1 MDFKTTITQ
10 IIKHAETGY
19 GTAYVFQ
26 NKDDLLI
33 SLMEDV
39 MNRFIISLSA
49 LFSTNKRGST
59 YNDPKSS

>member
-1 MDFKTTITQ
+1 MFNNLCNCRFLKSIIYKNSVTTTITQ

-19 GTAYVFQ
+19 GTAYVYFK

-39 MNRFIISLSA
+39 A
-49 LFSTNKRGST
+49 K
-59 YNDPKSS
+59 

>member
-19 GTAYVFQ
+19 GTAYVYFK

-39 MNRFIISLSA
+39 MNQFYNIAERF
-49 LFSTNKRGST
+49 FSTNKKR
-59 YNDPKSS
+59 KHV